1 MPPWQ
6 QDAAL
11 DQMRANARAQQQ
23 QPQPQPQPQP
33 KANPSAGANPGTQVA
48 DSTNQAFGLGGTIQS
63 KKVKTLAVRPD
74 GSVVADNANNNDNA
88 VDPNT
93 MQMPAAAQG
102 SAPAP
107 QGGDGTNGADP
118 NATAQTTAL
127 DNANA
132 ANQQPGNG
140 ANDASDADNGPSP
153 VRPHHVKAM
162 RVADLGTGAGDDTAS
177 GTGDF
182 AVQLAAPGSEAGSIG
197 S

>member
-1 MPPWQ
+1 M
-6 QDAAL
+6 
-11 DQMRANARAQQQ
+11 
-23 QPQPQPQPQP
+23 
-33 KANPSAGANPGTQVA
+33 
-48 DSTNQAFGLGGTIQS
+48 
-63 KKVKTLAVRPD
+63 RPD

-88 VDPNT
+88 VDPNS

-118 NATAQTTAL
+118 NATAQTTAP

-182 AVQLAAPGSEAGSIG
+182 AVQLAAPGSEAEAHRVMTKMAQEYQAELGDHKLKFRRAKVGDKSIYRVRVG
-197 S
+197 GLSKAEAASLCEALQAKGGTCFVAKD